1 MEQCF
6 CCVSVPTW
14 FSVFSST
21 DWPSSDCTSVFTGLC
36 SLVGGWPGSE
46 SGSCMKNS
54 WSLLLRLH
62 LCSRSDR
69 TSGSGSGGG
78 LKIASDFFIS
88 ISSGSSFTAGVIVWE
103 ARWTRFVHDWLLISW
118 EAGIGRIIH
127 NSALYVANKVYRLYI
142 LEYILKHVKSVFTI
156 FVFCLWLN
164 FLRNQIV
171 WFTKKMDWSDGIYLC
186 NVLLTWTAINVNLT
200 PIWVRT

>member
-1 MEQCF
+1 MISSSWF
-6 CCVSVPTW
+6 KHWVPFGVWGSTW

-62 LCSRSDR
+62 LSSRSQR

-78 LKIASDFFIS
+78 LKIASDRFIS
-88 ISSGSSFTAGVIVWE
+88 VSSGSCFTAGDRVCE
-103 ARWTRFVHDWLLISW
+103 ARWPRFVHTWLLIW
-118 EAGIGRIIH
+118 PVAGIGKIH
-127 NSALYVANKVYRLYI
+127 KSAFQVGYNVFRSGPFKKCLSFCML
-142 LEYILKHVKSVFTI
+142 LK
-156 FVFCLWLN
+156 C
-164 FLRNQIV
+164 LRNQIV
-171 WFTKKMDWSDGIYLC
+171 QLTKSDWRDWTDLC
-186 NVLLTWTAINVNLT
+186 NVLLKWTALCLSL
-200 PIWVRT
+200 